1 MPDARRRRA
10 LRGLGSR
17 KDKTLQARIP
27 KDLDSA
33 LRERAIRLGLPV
45 STIVRNVLLHTFDLV
60 EGIVTDSVEIARAI
74 GRPAASAGLP
84 APLADDESATLGW
97 QEITLNVNAICD
109 QCNSILPKG
118 ARAGVGIPVRARAV
132 FLCRACMSSLADSM
146 ADVPEGVN

>member
-1 MPDARRRRA
+1 MPSSRRRRT
-10 LRGLGSR
+10 LRGQGSR

-74 GRPAASAGLP
+74 GRPATSSEVP
-84 APLADDESATLGW
+84 SPLAEERSAILGW
-97 QEITLNVNAICD
+97 QEIALNLNAVCD
-109 QCNSILPKG
+109 ECNSILPKG
-118 ARAGVGIPVRARAV
+118 TRAGVGIPVHARAV
-132 FLCRACMSSLADSM
+132 FLCRTCLSSLAGRVT
-146 ADVPEGVN
+146 DVPEGED